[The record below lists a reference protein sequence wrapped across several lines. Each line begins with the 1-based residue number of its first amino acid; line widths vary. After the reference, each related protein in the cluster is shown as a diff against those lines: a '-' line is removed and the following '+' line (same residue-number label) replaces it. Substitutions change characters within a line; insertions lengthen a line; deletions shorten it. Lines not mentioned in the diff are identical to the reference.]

1 MRHITVPH
9 FEGLKIERMLD
20 YAAARPPVMA
30 CLPAVAREREALHR

>member
-9 FEGLKIERMLD
+9 FEGLKIESMLD

-30 CLPAVAREREALHR
+30 CLPAVAREREALPK